1 MKFAAIGDNCID
13 VYQNLGKG
21 YPGGGPVNF
30 AVRAARLGVSTA
42 YIGLIGE
49 DANGA
54 LLRYALLAEGVD
66 ISHLQSMPGATAV
79 AYVRLEGTERV
90 FVGKDRGVREKLVVN
105 AQTDEFLRGFQL
117 VHTTLDGCVDAHIP
131 RWKAMGLAV
140 SYDFSHRATPD
151 QIKLLPYIDYAFF
164 SGQKHTWDEGPD
176 LLRHYHSQGGRLVVM
191 TFGQRGSLAFDGKNM
206 VQQLAQPVEVVDT
219 MGAGDA
225 FQAGFVTTSMSGGAL
240 EQALLMGTISGA
252 HACTE
257 SGGFGHGID
266 L

>member
-13 VYQNLGKG
+13 VYQNLGRG

-66 ISHLQSMPGATAV
+66 ISRLQSISGATAV

-90 FVGKDRGVREKLVVN
+90 FVGKDRGVREKLVVD
-105 AQTDEFLRGFQL
+105 AQTDEFLKTFQL

-131 RWKAMGLAV
+131 RWKEIGLRI
-140 SYDFSHRATPD
+140 SYDFSHRATPE
-151 QIKLLPYIDYAFF
+151 QITLLPYIDYAFF
-164 SGQKHTWDEGPD
+164 SGQKHSWEDGPD
-176 LLRHYHSQGGRLVVM
+176 LLRHYHSLGGQCVVM
-191 TFGQRGSLAFDGKNM
+191 TFGQRGSIAFDGQNFII
-206 VQQLAQPVEVVDT
+206 QLAQPVEVIDT

-225 FQAGFVTTSMSGGAL
+225 FQAGFVTTAMNGGTL
-240 EQALLMGTISGA
+240 EQALLMGTVSGA
-252 HACTE
+252 QACLE